1 MREECKCHG
10 MSGSCSV
17 KTCWMRLPNFRV
29 IGDALKDRFD
39 QATRVQVNNGMKNS
53 NENQIMRNNR
63 RNNKNFANTN
73 NARETNSVHVRGQNQ
88 RKQNRYDTFF

>member
-1 MREECKCHG
+1 
-10 MSGSCSV
+10 
-17 KTCWMRLPNFRV
+17 MRLPNFRT

-73 NARETNSVHVRGQNQ
+73 SASARETNSVHVRGQNQ
-88 RKQNRYDTFF
+88 NKKNR